1 MSASDRAV
9 PGLIVVIALGLG
21 NAACAEPPAKAA
33 ECSRWLAAHG
43 DAADPRRHRDCVVA
57 VAETYID
64 AEQNTLAFEDALLT
78 DDIAR
83 HHIGTEPSFA
93 PGNRAKTIA
102 ITTQDVIAAIRNRR
116 WTVEGD
122 TAWIL
127 YDGYLRQ
134 DPAKIGFYV
143 AERITLDKGLIRE
156 ILVADITVPK

>member
-1 MSASDRAV
+1 MSASVRAFC
-9 PGLIVVIALGLG
+9 GLVILTALGFG
-21 NAACAEPPAKAA
+21 NTARALPPAEAA
-33 ECSRWLAAHG
+33 ECSRWLAAHVEP
-43 DAADPRRHRDCVVA
+43 AEPKRHRGCVVA

-64 AEQNTLAFEDALLT
+64 AEQNTLPFEDALLA
-78 DDIAR
+78 DDISR
-83 HHIGTEPSFA
+83 HHIGTEPVFA

-102 ITTQDVIAAIRNRR
+102 TTTHDVIAAIRNRR

-127 YDGYLRQ
+127 YDGYLKK
-134 DPAKIGFYV
+134 DPDKIGFYV